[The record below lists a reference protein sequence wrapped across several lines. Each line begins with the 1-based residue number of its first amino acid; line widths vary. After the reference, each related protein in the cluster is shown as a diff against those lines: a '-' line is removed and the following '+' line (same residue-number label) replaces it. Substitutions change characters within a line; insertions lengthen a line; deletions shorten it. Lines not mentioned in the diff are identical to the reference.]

1 MIPLHLSSSLVC
13 FPICRFLFPF
23 LPPWPLVPAACF
35 FFFLLCAIS
44 GGFCFVFFSLQAAAT
59 SLCHVFYRVSY
70 KKKQKKQ
77 AVTFR
82 FHVSGM
88 CCCYREHFNSWKSPG
103 FCVLVGTGERPR
115 FVGQCPKYRQI
126 WTINQ
131 NIPFRWSVCDALR
144 DGELKSLHLQA
155 HCFAEVIFQIII
167 CSLNQHF

>member
-13 FPICRFLFPF
+13 FPICLLPLPVPPTVASCPCCLFF
-23 LPPWPLVPAACF
+23 FPALCNFRGIF
-35 FFFLLCAIS
+35 FFFFSVYKQQPPLSAT
-44 GGFCFVFFSLQAAAT
+44 CFI
-59 SLCHVFYRVSY
+59 VSRI

-82 FHVSGM
+82 FHVSGTS
-88 CCCYREHFNSWKSPG
+88 CCYREHFNSWKSPG

-115 FVGQCPKYRQI
+115 VVGQCPKYRQI

-131 NIPFRWSVCDALR
+131 NIPFRCGVCDALR

>member
-35 FFFLLCAIS
+35 FFS
-44 GGFCFVFFSLQAAAT
+44 CFVQFQEDFVLFFSVYKQQPPLSAT
-59 SLCHVFYRVSY
+59 CFIVSRI
-70 KKKQKKQ
+70 KKNKKNKLWLSDSTSQ
-77 AVTFR
+77 GCVVATE
-82 FHVSGM
+82 SILTAG
-88 CCCYREHFNSWKSPG
+88 SPG

-131 NIPFRWSVCDALR
+131 NIPFRCSVCDALR

-167 CSLNQHF
+167 CSLNQNF